1 MNIIIRR
8 YVPSDAEDLAELYSM
23 PKAYSGTLRLPYE
36 SPDGIRERFE
46 KYPPDSHPLVA
57 VVEETQKVVGNLGL
71 HRITRAR
78 RSHVGAFGMAVHD
91 DYQGQGVGS
100 KLMAAAIDLAD
111 NWLNLTR
118 LELEVFVDNQAA
130 VHLYK
135 KFGFEIEGTLR
146 NYAYRNGKFVDTYVM
161 ARLKTTKDK

>member
-36 SPDGIRERFE
+36 TPDRMRARFE
-46 KYPPDSHPLVA
+46 KYPANSHPLVA
-57 VVEETQKVVGNLGL
+57 VVEETQKVVGNLVL
-71 HRITRAR
+71 HKSDSPRRA
-78 RSHVGAFGMAVHD
+78 HVGAFGMAVHD

-100 KLMAAAIDLAD
+100 KLLAAAIDLAD

-118 LELEVFVDNQAA
+118 LELEVFIDNQAA
-130 VHLYK
+130 VQLYK

-146 NYAYRNGKFVDTYVM
+146 NYAYRNGEYVDTYTM